1 MLFRSPRK
9 VTKPGNIT
17 RSSNELLGALARASI
32 SERASLASSQAG
44 QRLLAALTPTEL
56 ASIFPDYYK
65 RSDPDVSGFIKATS
79 RRYAGIPAGQ
89 EYSVTAKAY
98 KGPGIKGVWDPGL
111 TRQKKQQYEKSLENS
126 AVDKIQREL
135 GLKIDPSAKA
145 KLSAQQEEIISKLQK
160 QNISVNDQSVAFLK
174 NIDAETL
181 KKAGIER
188 IDGEYKHI
196 PLTEAQIQEG
206 VEKGRKYRPEYKL
219 SDVDLSDPVVN
230 TIAGE
235 AYTKNRESVDAVINN
250 MLNRVGTKGWGPSSN
265 LREVARAPGQYEGF
279 RPAKKEEADFIRER
293 IREIASGN
301 VPDNTKG
308 SNEFRATSYVKG
320 AGAGKSFARR
330 AEQGGIGD
338 VGGNTFAYNP
348 SVKPGPYS
356 PYSQTEGRDR
366 PLTRDEVIQ
375 REGQKRTT
383 VLLEE
388 QLKLPPSYASPIVKK
403 YWPELSL
410 DARAQLS
417 NMPPDQ
423 LQGNRATETLSQISP
438 DKLASLS
445 PQPGG
450 SMLRQGV
457 ETALGNMHPEYLSRA
472 AKAQAELQ
480 AAGFKDAG
488 ISSAHRPAAMGI
500 NPGFSYKSLHRLG
513 LAGDWSGLPKLNDPG
528 YPVAADILKRNG
540 FYNPYPNNN
549 AEYNHWQIIPEKT
562 LPEDH
567 PIWKHVS
574 PQGPINKE
582 EMWKASG
589 IPIPASSIA
598 QQEER
603 QKIEQDLN
611 KGAAD
616 ISTGPFKTITDLQKK
631 EPTPSESR
639 TEDTATPV
647 EASKPVQSASAEPA
661 AEVKAYG
668 GSIPGSQHT
677 ENIKAFPI
685 KTDLKAGKENIALVD
700 MSKDKAK
707 MLAAVNS
714 DEKLTYQDDKIHVKS
729 KVNPQ
734 ELEPQKKD
742 YQPTQGNQGQEPM
755 AMGPQSQS
763 QSNIMDQ
770 SHMEDIKSGKIN
782 PSTGHYTTSA
792 MERHYNITR
801 NFRDLTDG
809 HFDSAASN
817 HT

>member
-1 MLFRSPRK
+1 MALTPPNAPGPRK
-9 VTKPGNIT
+9 ITKPGNIT
-17 RSSNELLGALARASI
+17 IPSNQLLNVLSKASV

-44 QRLLAALTPTEL
+44 QRLLAVLTPTEL

-98 KGPGIKGVWDPGL
+98 EGPGIKGVWDPGL

-160 QNISVNDQSVAFLK
+160 QNISVDDQSVAFLK

-293 IREIASGN
+293 IRAIASGD

-388 QLKLPPSYASPIVKK
+388 QLKIPPSYASPAVKENWK
-403 YWPELSL
+403 HLNDNQRHYLLSL
-410 DARAQLS
+410 
-417 NMPPDQ
+417 PEDQ
-423 LQGNRATETLSQISP
+423 LQGKKGDQVASDLVYKNQQATRKYPVTENLEMKLKETAEAVYGPGSRVEIISGGQERPFASGGKMTSTRHNLDKEGRGRAADVRIYGP
-438 DKLASLS
+438 DGQLKNDGRAAQYWLYKGYGGAQSGM
-445 PQPGG
+445 PGG
-450 SMLRQGV
+450 GV
-457 ETALGNMHPEYLSRA
+457 HLDEHTDRAKTWPGTYSAETKEHRERA
-472 AKAQAELQ
+472 A
-480 AAGFKDAG
+480 AGLRGEPPDNLYTVAG
-488 ISSAHRPAAMGI
+488 
-500 NPGFSYKSLHRLG
+500 
-513 LAGDWSGLPKLNDPG
+513 
-528 YPVAADILKRNG
+528 
-540 FYNPYPNNN
+540 
-549 AEYNHWQIIPEKT
+549 
-562 LPEDH
+562 
-567 PIWKHVS
+567 
-574 PQGPINKE
+574 
-582 EMWKASG
+582 
-589 IPIPASSIA
+589 
-598 QQEER
+598 
-603 QKIEQDLN
+603 
-611 KGAAD
+611 
-616 ISTGPFKTITDLQKK
+616 
-631 EPTPSESR
+631 
-639 TEDTATPV
+639 TATV
-647 EASKPVQSASAEPA
+647 VQASAEEQYKANPFGAGTKLPSPVTQTQEPA
-661 AEVKAYG
+661 KDQPVSSQDLASVEPAPVKAYG